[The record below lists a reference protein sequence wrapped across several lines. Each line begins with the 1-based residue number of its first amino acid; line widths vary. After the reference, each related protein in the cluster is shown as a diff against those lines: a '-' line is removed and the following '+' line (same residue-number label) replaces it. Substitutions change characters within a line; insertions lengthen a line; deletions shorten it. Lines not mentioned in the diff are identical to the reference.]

1 MTPVRERIFAAIE
14 AALVAAGIASEIERM
29 PSAGPTKFP
38 ALHIYDG
45 GDSPDTGEAGT
56 DRWAMSVEIEGTVEG
71 GTGPEAHAAMN
82 LLDAQVIQS
91 LFVEPVLGG
100 LATEIEAD
108 ALRPLVAERAS
119 KRRLGFTRTLTI
131 HYATR
136 RGSPQVID

>member
-1 MTPVRERIFAAIE
+1 MTAVREQIFAAIE
-14 AALVAAGIASEIERM
+14 AALTDADFAAEIERM

-45 GDSPDTGEAGT
+45 GDIPAVGEAGT
-56 DRWAMSVEIEGTVEG
+56 DRWEMSVEIEGTVEG
-71 GTGPEAHAAMN
+71 GTGAEAHAAMSQ
-82 LLDAQVIQS
+82 LDTSVIET

-100 LATEIEAD
+100 LATEIEAG
-108 ALRPLVAERAS
+108 AIRPLVAERAS
-119 KRRLGFTRTLTI
+119 KRRLGFTRTLII